1 MRADASSTRTS
12 LHRRAIDRW
21 CAVSSSRFHLRAA
34 LLAAALAAAAV
45 LVPAAPAAA
54 HDELLASSPSPGAA
68 LDSAPTEVTLT
79 FSADVLTIGAAVI
92 VADGAGKDWAAAAPA
107 VDNGV
112 VSVPLVPALPAGGY
126 EIRWRVVSQ
135 DGHPIS
141 GVIPFTIGG
150 AAPLTRTPVAT
161 PATRAASDA
170 ATADTTPQDQSA
182 REDQGIIRIL
192 LVGAGGAIIAV
203 AAYAAFHLLR
213 RKKGTSQ

>member
-1 MRADASSTRTS
+1 M
-12 LHRRAIDRW
+12 
-21 CAVSSSRFHLRAA
+21 A
-34 LLAAALAAAAV
+34 LI
-45 LVPAAPAAA
+45 PAAPAAA

-112 VSVPLVPALPAGGY
+112 VSVPLVPPLPAGGY

-150 AAPLTRTPVAT
+150 GAPLTRTPAAT
-161 PATRAASDA
+161 PATRAAPDA
-170 ATADTTPQDQSA
+170 AAAADADADATPQDQSA

-192 LVGAGGAIIAV
+192 LVGAGGAIIAI

>member
-1 MRADASSTRTS
+1 M
-12 LHRRAIDRW
+12 
-21 CAVSSSRFHLRAA
+21 SSSRFRLRPL
-34 LLAAALAAAAV
+34 LLAVALAAAAV
-45 LVPAAPAAA
+45 LAIAAPASA
-54 HDELLASSPSPGAA
+54 HDELLGSTPASGEA
-68 LDSAPTEVTLT
+68 LGSAPTEVTLT

-92 VADGAGKDWAAAAPA
+92 VADGEGKDWAAAAPA

-112 VSVPLVPALPAGGY
+112 VSVALVPALPAGGY

-141 GVIPFTIGG
+141 GLIPFTVGG
-150 AAPLTRTPVAT
+150 ATPLTRTPAAAPPTDAT
-161 PATRAASDA
+161 DTT
-170 ATADTTPQDQSA
+170 ATATPQDQSA

>member
-1 MRADASSTRTS
+1 M
-12 LHRRAIDRW
+12 
-21 CAVSSSRFHLRAA
+21 
-34 LLAAALAAAAV
+34 
-45 LVPAAPAAA
+45 PAAPAAA

-141 GVIPFTIGG
+141 GSS
-150 AAPLTRTPVAT
+150 RS
-161 PATRAASDA
+161 RSE
-170 ATADTTPQDQSA
+170 A
-182 REDQGIIRIL
+182 R
-192 LVGAGGAIIAV
+192 
-203 AAYAAFHLLR
+203 R
-213 RKKGTSQ
+213 R

>member
-1 MRADASSTRTS
+1 MT
-12 LHRRAIDRW
+12 
-21 CAVSSSRFHLRAA
+21 
-34 LLAAALAAAAV
+34 LAAAAV
-45 LVPAAPAAA
+45 LATAAPAAA
-54 HDELLASSPSPGAA
+54 HDELLGSTPASGEA
-68 LDSAPTEVTLT
+68 LGSAPTEVTLT

-92 VADGAGKDWAAAAPA
+92 VADGEGKDWAAAAPA

-141 GVIPFTIGG
+141 GLIPFTVGG
-150 AAPLTRTPVAT
+150 AAPLTRTSVAASPTDATDTTAT
-161 PATRAASDA
+161 P
-170 ATADTTPQDQSA
+170 TPQDQSA

>member
-1 MRADASSTRTS
+1 M
-12 LHRRAIDRW
+12 
-21 CAVSSSRFHLRAA
+21 
-34 LLAAALAAAAV
+34 

-170 ATADTTPQDQSA
+170 STADTTPQDQSA

>member
-1 MRADASSTRTS
+1 M
-12 LHRRAIDRW
+12 
-21 CAVSSSRFHLRAA
+21 SSSRFHLRAA
-34 LLAAALAAAAV
+34 LLAATLAAAAV

-141 GVIPFTIGG
+141 GVVPFTIGG

-203 AAYAAFHLLR
+203 AAHAAFHLLR

>member
-1 MRADASSTRTS
+1 M
-12 LHRRAIDRW
+12 
-21 CAVSSSRFHLRAA
+21 
-34 LLAAALAAAAV
+34 LAT
-45 LVPAAPAAA
+45 AAPASA
-54 HDELLASSPSPGAA
+54 HDELLGSTPASGEA
-68 LDSAPTEVTLT
+68 LGSAPTEVTLT

-92 VADGAGKDWAAAAPA
+92 VADGEGKDWAAAAPA

-141 GVIPFTIGG
+141 GLIPFTVGG
-150 AAPLTRTPVAT
+150 AAPLTRTPVA
-161 PATRAASDA
+161 ASPTD
-170 ATADTTPQDQSA
+170 ATADTTATPTPQDQSA